1 MTESTY
7 AAVHEAAES
16 KHGICVSRMLKLL
29 GVSKSGYYAWLNR
42 VPSNRSLLRERVKA
56 AVSYTHLTLPTKA

>member
-1 MTESTY
+1 MTESKY

-42 VPSNRSLLRERVKA
+42 VPSNRR
-56 AVSYTHLTLPTKA
+56 H